1 MTEVLPG
8 VHWVGAIDW
17 SVRIFHGYHT
27 DEGSSYNAY
36 LLRSTEEEYVLIDTV
51 KAAFAEEL
59 FERVCQICAPEKLA
73 YIIMNHAE
81 NDHSGALPLV
91 IDRFPNAV
99 IVTNEICRQNLCRI
113 HQTLSRCKFKIVSDK
128 TELKLQNM
136 SFCFVPVPL
145 LHWPDSM
152 MTYCPDLK
160 TLFSN
165 DGFGQH
171 IACPERYVDQFG
183 DEQSRI
189 IELLRE
195 YNANIL
201 GPFQDQAKIAVK
213 KLAGV
218 EVQTILP
225 AHGVGGRGP
234 DVGVA
239 VREYA
244 NFAQREQTGNE
255 LTIIFQSTSGATR
268 RIADALAQ
276 TVDLKIHYADLD
288 FTDLTKCALY
298 AYTSRFLAFGS
309 PTIRGAM
316 TPRVEAAIHYLRG
329 LNLIQGRQVLLFGAY
344 GWAEKSVRTM
354 AQLVADAGGEC
365 VGQKTVKLKPDNQW
379 IREFE
384 QEAQTVFRT
393 V

>member
-8 VHWVGAIDW
+8 VHWVGAVDW

-36 LLRSTEEEYVLIDTV
+36 LLRGAEDEYVLIDTV

-59 FERVCQICAPEKLA
+59 FERVCQLCAPEKLA

-99 IVTNEICRQNLCRI
+99 IVTNEVCRQNLCRI
-113 HQTLSRCKFKIVSDK
+113 HKTLNRCKFKIVNDK
-128 TELKLQNM
+128 SELRLENV
-136 SFCFVPVPL
+136 SFCFIPVPL

-152 MTYCPDLK
+152 MTYCPTLK
-160 TLFSN
+160 ALFSN

-171 IACPERYVDQFG
+171 IACPERFVDQFG

-189 IELLRE
+189 VELMRE

-201 GPFQDQAKIAVK
+201 GPFQDQAQIAIK

-218 EVQTILP
+218 DVQTILP
-225 AHGVGGRGP
+225 AHGVGWRGP
-234 DVGVA
+234 DVGIVI
-239 VREYA
+239 REYA
-244 NFAQREQTGNE
+244 LFAQRKQTEDE
-255 LTIIFQSTSGATR
+255 LTIVFQSTSGATR

-276 TVDLKIHYADLD
+276 TAPLKIHYADLD

-298 AYTSRFLAFGS
+298 TYTSRFLAFGS

-316 TPRVEAAIHYLRG
+316 TPRVEAAMHYLRG
-329 LNLIQGRQVLLFGAY
+329 LNLIRGRKVLLFGAY
-344 GWAEKSVRTM
+344 GWAEKSVKAM
-354 AQLVADAGGEC
+354 AQLATAAGGEC
-365 VGQKTVKLKPDNQW
+365 VGQKTVKLRPDDQW
-379 IREFE
+379 IRNFE
-384 QEAQTVFRT
+384 SEV
-393 V
+393 